1 MATEIK
7 APSFPESVAEGT
19 IAAWHKKP
27 GDSVERDELVVEIET
42 DKVVLE
48 VVAPEAGTLSD
59 VLADEGDTVESDQ
72 VLGNIG
78 EASAKASDTSEKK
91 PSSKKAAS
99 DDKDSDDSASDKAP
113 KQKKAA
119 AGGKQHEVK
128 APSFPESVQE
138 GTVASWHKKV
148 GEAVKRDEVLADIE
162 TDKVVLEV
170 VAPADG
176 ALAEI
181 KVDADS
187 QVESEEVLALFA
199 EGAGESE
206 QDYDASSDADSDSD
220 TDTDGASDDSAD
232 EDHNGKILAPAARKM
247 VAENDLDAARIEG
260 TGKGGRILKE
270 DVQKALKD
278 GSAKKAKD
286 KTGDKAESPK
296 AKQPPAS
303 ASSAPTAV
311 DGQRPEKRV
320 PMSRL
325 RQTIAKRLVQ
335 AQQTAAMLTTYNEV
349 DMSAIMAL
357 RAEYKETFLKAHD
370 TKLGF
375 MSFFVK
381 AASEALKRFPD
392 VNASID
398 GTDIVYHGYQDIS
411 VAVSTDRGLVV
422 PVLRDTDS
430 MKFADVEKTIV
441 DFGKRARDGKL
452 GIEEMQGGTFTITNG
467 GIFGSLLSTPI
478 INPPQTAILGM
489 HKIQERP
496 MAVNGQVEIRP
507 MMYLAVSY
515 DHRMIDGKDA
525 VQFLVVLKEL
535 LEDPARLLLNV

>member
-7 APSFPESVAEGT
+7 APTFPESVAEGT
-19 IAAWHKKP
+19 VAAWHKKP
-27 GDSVERDELVVEIET
+27 GDSVERDELIVEIET

-48 VVAPEAGTLSD
+48 VVAPEAGTLTD
-59 VLADEGDTVESDQ
+59 VTAEEGDTVESEQ
-72 VLGNIG
+72 VLGKIG
-78 EASAKASDTSEKK
+78 EGSASGGKEEK
-91 PSSKKAAS
+91 SSG
-99 DDKDSDDSASDKAP
+99 DDDSAKKSDASED
-113 KQKKAA
+113 KKDKKEEKKSS
-119 AGGKQHEVK
+119 GGSDSGKQHEVK
-128 APSFPESVQE
+128 APTFPESVQE
-138 GTVASWHKKV
+138 GTVSTWHKKV

-176 ALAEI
+176 ALTDIKAEEG
-181 KVDADS
+181 S
-187 QVESEEVLALFA
+187 QVASEEVLAIFS
-199 EGAGESE
+199 EGAG
-206 QDYDASSDADSDSD
+206 SDAGTTADAEPAASAD
-220 TDTDGASDDSAD
+220 DGASDEKIGD
-232 EDHNGKILAPAARKM
+232 KILAPAARKL
-247 VAENDLDAARIEG
+247 VAEHDLDVNAIEG

-270 DVQKALKD
+270 DVQRAVKE
-278 GSAKKAKD
+278 GSAKKA
-286 KTGDKAESPK
+286 
-296 AKQPPAS
+296 AKPAAGGS
-303 ASSAPTAV
+303 TQAAATAAPAV
-311 DGQRPEKRV
+311 EGERPEKRV

-349 DMSAIMAL
+349 DMGAVMDL
-357 RAEYKETFLKAHD
+357 RAQYKDTFLKAHD

-375 MSFFVK
+375 MGFFVK

-398 GTDIVYHGYQDIS
+398 GTDIVYHGYQDIG

-430 MKFADVEKTIV
+430 MKIADVEKTIV

-452 GIEEMQGGTFTITNG
+452 GIDEMQGGTFTITNG
-467 GIFGSLLSTPI
+467 GIFGSLMSTPI

-496 MAVNGQVEIRP
+496 MAVNGKVEIRP

-525 VQFLVVLKEL
+525 VQFLVTIKEL
-535 LEDPARLLLNV
+535 LEDPARLLLDV

>member
-19 IAAWHKKP
+19 VATWHKKA
-27 GDSVERDELVVEIET
+27 GDSVERDELIVEIET

-48 VVAPEAGTLSD
+48 VVAPEAGTLTEIK
-59 VLADEGDTVESDQ
+59 VEEGETCDSEQ
-72 VLGNIG
+72 VLGLLG
-78 EASAKASDTSEKK
+78 EAQAGGSASSGDEEKRDSKAAEKPEAKAEQPAEK
-91 PSSKKAAS
+91 P
-99 DDKDSDDSASDKAP
+99 
-113 KQKKAA
+113 A
-119 AGGKQHEVK
+119 AGKSHDVK

-138 GTVASWHKKV
+138 GTVSTWHKQV

-176 ALAEI
+176 ALQEI
-181 KVDADS
+181 KVQEGE
-187 QVESEEVLALFA
+187 QVESEALLAIFA
-199 EGAGESE
+199 EGAGE
-206 QDYDASSDADSDSD
+206 AA
-220 TDTDGASDDSAD
+220 GASAESRDEPSEASAADAGGD
-232 EDHNGKILAPAARKM
+232 EEIGDRILAPAARKL
-247 VAENDLDAARIEG
+247 VAEHDLDVTKING

-270 DVQKALKD
+270 DVQKAID
-278 GSAKKAKD
+278 EGSAKKAAAKPAAAPQ
-286 KTGDKAESPK
+286 KA
-296 AKQPPAS
+296 AAGAPAFE
-303 ASSAPTAV
+303 
-311 DGQRPEKRV
+311 GERPEKRV

-357 RAEYKETFLKAHD
+357 RAQYKETFLKAHD

-375 MSFFVK
+375 MGFFVK
-381 AASEALKRFPD
+381 ACTEALKRFPD

-398 GTDIVYHGYQDIS
+398 GTELVYHGYQDIG
-411 VAVSTDRGLVV
+411 VAVSTPRGLVV

-430 MKFADVEKTIV
+430 MKLADVEKGIV

-452 GIEEMQGGTFTITNG
+452 GIDEMQGGTFTITNG
-467 GIFGSLLSTPI
+467 GTFGSLLSTPI
-478 INPPQTAILGM
+478 LNPPQTAILGM

-496 MAVNGQVEIRP
+496 MAVDGKVEIRP
-507 MMYLAVSY
+507 MMYLALSY

-525 VQFLVVLKEL
+525 VQFLVAVKSL
-535 LEDPARLLLNV
+535 LEDPARFLLDV